1 MEPMNPNDE
10 IPLAPARRALDAAAR
25 QLDTLTLARLRA
37 ARLRALDQARP
48 AAPWRPGWRLAAGGF
63 AAAGLATLVA
73 VGLLWFSAPAPLT
86 VAGID
91 DLELLSTQENPE
103 FYADLDFYHWLASRR
118 ET

>member
-25 QLDTLTLARLRA
+25 QLDALTLARLRA
-37 ARLRALDQARP
+37 ARLRALDQVRP
-48 AAPWRPGWRLAAGGF
+48 AARGRPDWRLAAGGF
-63 AAAGLATLVA
+63 AAAGVATLVA
-73 VGLLWFSAPAPLT
+73 VVLLWFSAPAPLT